1 MNNLKAQTQL
11 FSKFGRTGNWLILS
25 SVMTGSTFAFI
36 VPVMSYFFLD
46 EKGQGLHAKPMDFLI
61 YLITITFLGTIC
73 NQVMARLADKGFSA
87 KWIYIFSVGC
97 SALATL
103 FYANT
108 QSIGI
113 VFLMGVLFIALGS
126 AAIPQLFTLSRQYAD
141 QSDIKTGSFNS
152 VLRAG
157 FAAGWVLGSGVAYE
171 LIARTGF
178 SGAFYGASIVSF
190 LSMLVAFFVLP
201 TYHKSKE
208 HRTAGKP
215 TNIPLGF
222 WVLVILMVI
231 GNVANNIYLLSIPL
245 IITNELN
252 LSESLPGKLF
262 ALVALLEIPFM
273 LYSAKLAERFNRYYL
288 VIFSF
293 ILALIF
299 YVGVYF
305 ATQGWQFMV
314 LQIFNAGFIGIF
326 AGLGI
331 SIVQDQLPKYVGF
344 TSAIY
349 TNTLRI
355 GSTLGAVGIFISGEY
370 FTYQSAVIGSIAC
383 AVVCIVGMLILQAS
397 STNKSL

>member
-1 MNNLKAQTQL
+1 MKQKVHF
-11 FSKFGRTGNWLILS
+11 FSKFGRIGNWLILS
-25 SVMTGSTFAFI
+25 SIMTGSTFAFI

-46 EKGQGLHAKPMDFLI
+46 EKGNGLHAKPLDFLI
-61 YLITITFLGTIC
+61 YLISITVLGTIC
-73 NQVMARLADKGFSA
+73 NQTMGRFADKGFSA
-87 KWIYIFSVGC
+87 KWIYMFSIGC

-108 QSIGI
+108 HSINV
-113 VFLMGVLFIALGS
+113 VFIMGGLFIALGS

-141 QSDIKTGSFNS
+141 QTNINVGQFNS
-152 VLRAG
+152 VLRAA
-157 FAAGWVLGSGVAYE
+157 FAAGWVIGASFAYE
-171 LIARTGF
+171 LIARVGF
-178 SGAFYGASIVSF
+178 SGAFYGASIVSC
-190 LSMLVAFFVLP
+190 LAVIVAFFVLP
-201 TYHKSKE
+201 TYHKSKDA
-208 HRTAGKP
+208 RLNGKP
-215 TNIPLGF
+215 EHIPIGF
-222 WVLVILMVI
+222 WMLAALMVV

-245 IITNELN
+245 IITNELH

-262 ALVALLEIPFM
+262 SLVAILEIPFM
-273 LYSAKLAERFNRYYL
+273 LYSAKLANKYNRYHL

-293 ILALIF
+293 VLAFCF

-305 ATQGWQFMV
+305 STQAWQFMV

-355 GSTLGAVGIFISGEY
+355 GSTLGALGIFISGEY
-370 FTYQSAVIGSIAC
+370 FTYQSAVIGSMIC
-383 AVVCIVGMLILQAS
+383 MIICIVGMLILQAS
-397 STNKSL
+397 PSNKSV

>member
-1 MNNLKAQTQL
+1 MMRQMPL

-25 SVMTGSTFAFI
+25 SVMTGATFAFI

-46 EKGQGLHAKPMDFLI
+46 EKGNGLNATPLEFLL
-61 YLITITFLGTIC
+61 YLVTITVLGTIC
-73 NQVMARLADKGFSA
+73 NQVMGHLADKGFSA

-108 QSIGI
+108 QSINFI
-113 VFLMGVLFIALGS
+113 FILGVLFIALGS

-141 QSDIKTGSFNS
+141 QSNIKTGSFNS

-157 FAAGWVLGSGVAYE
+157 FAAGWVLGSGFAYE

-190 LSMLVAFFVLP
+190 LAMLVAFFVLP
-201 TYHKSKE
+201 TYHKSKGS
-208 HRTAGKP
+208 RSTGKP
-215 TNIPLGF
+215 VNIPLGF
-222 WVLVILMVI
+222 WLLVTLLVI
-231 GNVANNIYLLSIPL
+231 GNVANNIYLFSIPL

-273 LYSAKLAERFNRYYL
+273 LYSAKLANKYNRYYL

-293 ILALIF
+293 FLALCF
-299 YVGVYF
+299 YVGVYY
-305 ATQGWQFMV
+305 ASQAWQFMA

-355 GSTLGAVGIFISGEY
+355 GSTLGAVGIFISGQY
-370 FTYQSAVIGSIAC
+370 FTYQSAVIGSMAC
-383 AVVCIVGMLILQAS
+383 VIICIIGMIILQAS
-397 STNKSL
+397 PSNKSV